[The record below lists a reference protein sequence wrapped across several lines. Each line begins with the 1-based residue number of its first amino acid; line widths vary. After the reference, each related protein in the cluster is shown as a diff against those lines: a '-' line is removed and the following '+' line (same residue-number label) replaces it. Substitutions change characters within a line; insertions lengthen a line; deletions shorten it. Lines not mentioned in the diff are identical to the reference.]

1 MKKINWSILIVS
13 LIISLSF
20 NLKAVINKGVDY
32 FAKKFHLD
40 LVFTLKVTV
49 LCIIIYFV
57 LYFLFKQ
64 IDKIKLKNKKMDINK
79 KNKILIFIA
88 IFIPGLGYLL
98 VHYPA
103 VYLNDTNFILYNP
116 IVTAYGHPLFY
127 GVIMSFTFFTL
138 KVYLSSSVS
147 VFIMSFIQTII
158 SSIIITE
165 LIVWFNKKINNKYLT
180 IILFLYYFLT
190 PIVTNYNVTL
200 NKDTPYSLML
210 VILFVLIYEFVE
222 TKGKAILEKKYF
234 IKLAIVSV
242 LVVYLRT
249 NGIYLIIP
257 TLIVLFIVYDLKK
270 NKMRYASMIAIVL
283 VFYFIQ
289 IITVKTIG
297 VTYAKKEMYAVPI
310 QQVCYLV
317 KYHPD
322 AFTKDDYKML
332 SKILPN
338 TKKTVNSN
346 YNPYTVDDIKGNKPF
361 NDEEFNNNEKAFVAM
376 WAKKIPNNFSSYIK
390 SYLLNSYHLW
400 AIDKLDKSQSIFEVA
415 SIHVADKEHIIY
427 NKRILPK
434 PIHKIMN
441 KYYKIFNTYLNPGGC
456 FILLLIT
463 ISYALYRKRKEV
475 VLLSLPLLFTW
486 LVLMIASPLSSALRY
501 MAVYIYLLPVIMLYT
516 FKITRKDVKNGVSK
530 KSKK

>member
-1 MKKINWSILIVS
+1 MKRINWNILIVS
-13 LIISLSF
+13 LFISLSF

-32 FAKKFHLD
+32 FAKKFHVD
-40 LVFTLKVTV
+40 LVFALKVTV
-49 LCIIIYFV
+49 LCIIIYLV

-64 IDKIKLKNKKMDINK
+64 LDKVKLKNKKMDINK
-79 KNKILIFIA
+79 KNIILIFIA
-88 IFIPGLGYLL
+88 IFIPGLVYLL

-103 VYLNDTNFILYNP
+103 VYINDTNYMLYNP
-116 IVTAYGHPLFY
+116 ILTAFGHPLFY
-127 GVIMSFTFFTL
+127 GVVMSFTFFSF
-138 KVYLSSSVS
+138 KVFFTSSVS
-147 VFIMSFIQTII
+147 VFIMSIIQAII

-165 LIVWFNKKINNKYLT
+165 VIVWFNKIINNKYLT

-190 PIVTNYNVTL
+190 PIITNYNVAL
-200 NKDTPYSLML
+200 IKDTPYTLMI

-242 LVVYLRT
+242 LAVYLRI
-249 NGIYLIIP
+249 NGIFLIIP
-257 TLIVLFIVYDLKK
+257 TLIILFIVYGFKK
-270 NKMRYASMIAIVL
+270 SIMRYVSMIAIIL
-283 VFYFIQ
+283 IFYFIQ

-297 VTYAKKEMYAVPI
+297 VTYAKKEMYAIPI

-338 TKKTVNSN
+338 TRKMVNSN
-346 YNPYTVDDIKGNKPF
+346 YNPYTVDGIKGNKAF
-361 NDEEFNNNEKAFVAM
+361 NGEEFNNNEKAFVAM
-376 WAKKIPNNFSSYIK
+376 WANKIPNNFSSYIK
-390 SYLLNSYHLW
+390 SYLLSSYHLW
-400 AIDKLDKSQSIFEVA
+400 TIDELDKNQSIFEVA
-415 SIHVADKEHIIY
+415 SIHVLFKDHIIY

-441 KYYKIFNTYLNPGGC
+441 KYYQIFNKYLNPGGC
-456 FILLLIT
+456 FILLLLT

-475 VLLSLPLLFTW
+475 VLLSLPLLITW
-486 LVLMIASPLSSALRY
+486 LVLMISSPRSSALRY

-516 FKITRKDVKNGVSK
+516 FKITRKDVKNGIFK